1 MSPTNSVV
9 ISSCCPLCPDKNN
22 AGAQFSDRPVDK
34 TVVKTSCQPKPHTYH
49 LGCITKHFE
58 NPVNDKKCTVCSQ
71 EPLPL
76 LRADGTRFVEDSPYC
91 ESSALEICRRGDVVS
106 LERLLTDFPQA
117 ATMKFRSAL
126 TGESVSLPALAASLG
141 HTRCLKT
148 LINQGEA
155 DLSDLIDAAALGR
168 HDECMDF
175 LIDSQMKVMGEA
187 VDKVSNY
194 FRCTDPLC
202 EVGMDE
208 ADGDIML
215 ALRRRDSDGLQA
227 AIEHGGR
234 DLYRYALF
242 CAVCGDA
249 GCMKVL
255 INNGAQVGISL
266 LLAVSHGHADVM
278 QVVLDKYDQ
287 NSFNVQYALLSTA
300 GSGNSDCLKC
310 LLERIEDIGLDYLHS
325 ALELARIR
333 GHAECVEF
341 LNEAIS
347 RIRAQKT
354 PGKLDMTEVTA
365 REEGAWFCV
374 VL

>member
-1 MSPTNSVV
+1 MSPTSSVV

-34 TVVKTSCQPKPHTYH
+34 SVVKTSCQPKPHTYH

-76 LRADGTRFVEDSPYC
+76 LRADGARFVEDSPYC

-155 DLSDLIDAAALGR
+155 DLSGLIDAAAR
-168 HDECMDF
+168 RKHYECLDF
-175 LIDSQMKVMGEA
+175 LINSQMIIMEET

-202 EVGMDE
+202 PVGMDE

-215 ALRRRDSDGLQA
+215 ALRRGDSDGLQV

-234 DLYRYALF
+234 DLDRYVLF
-242 CAVCGDA
+242 CAYCGDA

-266 LLAVSHGHADVM
+266 LLAATCGHADVM
-278 QVVLDKYDQ
+278 QVVLDKYAQ
-287 NSFNVQYALLSTA
+287 NSYNVHHALLSTA
-300 GSGNSDCLKC
+300 VSGNSDCLKC
-310 LLERIEDIGLDYLHS
+310 LLERIKDIDMNYLQD
-325 ALELARIR
+325 ALEFARSR
-333 GHAECVEF
+333 GHAEYVEF

-347 RIRAQKT
+347 RIRAQKS
-354 PGKLDMTEVTA
+354 PGKLYVAKVTA
-365 REEGAWFCV
+365 REEGIWLCV